1 MCQVFSILLHLLTA
15 CESAINPVLGNLGSE
30 LIQLAEGREAWKC
43 QS

>member
-1 MCQVFSILLHLLTA
+1 MCQVFTILLHSLMA
-15 CESAINPVLGNLGSE
+15 CKSAVNPVLGHLGSE